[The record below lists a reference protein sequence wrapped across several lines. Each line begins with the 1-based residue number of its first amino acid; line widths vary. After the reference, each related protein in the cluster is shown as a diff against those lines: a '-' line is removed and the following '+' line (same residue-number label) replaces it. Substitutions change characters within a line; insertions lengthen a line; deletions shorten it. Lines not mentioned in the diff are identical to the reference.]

1 MLEDEKQR
9 LRRLKSSTARRLA
22 KAVQG
27 FDWRGLDDTD
37 PRFKAYIT
45 SIASNVDG
53 HNLYEHLGAL
63 RFLEL
68 CKKYTWNAKAAKR
81 FIKFYECL
89 KFSGTT
95 RRQSYRMTPL
105 QVFQLAGIMGLRRE
119 DGRRLC
125 NTCYIFEPR
134 KAAKTTAVCSLA
146 VYDMIF
152 GDNNAQAFV
161 AANSYEQAKI
171 AFDEIR
177 KVMRALDPS
186 EKYYRINREKIFFTS
201 GQRDSFIECLTSNAS
216 TKDGLNASLVILD
229 EYAQSK
235 DTALKNVLTTS
246 MGARREPLT
255 VIITTASE
263 LIEAPFAS
271 EIAGV
276 KSMMERGTLPD
287 NVFASIFQPDVDDR
301 EDDPATWAKVQPMM
315 GVTVQPDFYERE
327 WATAQLSAGNMLAFR
342 TKLLNVFTVNAQK
355 MWFTFEKAK
364 ELVGA
369 FDIDNLP
376 GRPLCAVAFDL
387 SVRDDFSAV
396 SYTVYEPKSRHFYTH
411 TDYYFPDGALHGH
424 ANEAIYRKWA
434 ADGALKLCQGDR
446 IDIKQIANDIM
457 TRAKSLRIIRI
468 GYDAY
473 KAKDLVNLLSVS
485 GCAGVLLP
493 YSQTYGNFNLPVE
506 SFELLA
512 YDTPPR
518 ITINDNPI
526 NIFCLT
532 NCIIDQDRLENK
544 KPIKVAPDR
553 KIDGVI
559 SMLMTVGELAT
570 YKH

>member
-1 MLEDEKQR
+1 MIEADKER
-9 LRRLKSSTARRLA
+9 LRQLKRVTCARLA
-22 KAVQG
+22 GAVG
-27 FDWRGLDDTD
+27 AFDWSLLDATD
-37 PRFKAYIT
+37 QRFKIYIT
-45 SIASNVDG
+45 QLSRDPDR
-53 HNLYEHLGAL
+53 HNLYELLGAL
-63 RFLEL
+63 RFIDL
-68 CKKYTWNAKAAKR
+68 CQKYTWSVKAGKR
-81 FIKFYECL
+81 FIKYYESL
-89 KFSGTT
+89 KFSGTQC
-95 RRQSYRMTPL
+95 RRSYKMTPL
-105 QVFQLAGIMGLRRE
+105 QVFQFASIMGLRRD

-146 VYDMIF
+146 IYDMLF

-161 AANSYEQAKI
+161 TANSYDQAKI
-171 AFDEIR
+171 AFNEIR
-177 KVMRALDPS
+177 AVMRSLDPTS
-186 EKYYRINREKIFFTS
+186 KYYRINREKIFFTS
-201 GQRDSFIECLTSNAS
+201 GHRDSFIECLTSNAS

-263 LIEAPFAS
+263 LVEGPFAS
-271 EIAGV
+271 EIEGV
-276 KSMMERGTLPD
+276 KRGMEDGTLPD

-301 EDDPATWAKVQPMM
+301 EDDPSTWAKVQPMM

-342 TKLLNVFTVNAQK
+342 TKLLNVFTVNSEK
-355 MWFTFEKAK
+355 MWFTYEKAK
-364 ELVGA
+364 ELVGS
-369 FDIDNLP
+369 FDIDKIK

-396 SYTVYEPKSRHFYTH
+396 CYTLYSNSEKRFYSH
-411 TDYYFPDGALHGH
+411 IDYYFPAGALSGH
-424 ANEAIYRKWA
+424 PNEAFYRMWA
-434 ADGALKLCQGDR
+434 REGHLKLCQGDR
-446 IDIKQIANDIM
+446 IDVKQIRDDIM
-457 TRAKSLRIIRI
+457 ARANVVRIIRI

-473 KAKDLVNLLSVS
+473 KAKDLVNLLNVS
-485 GCAGVLLP
+485 GCAGVLQP
-493 YSQTYGNFNLPVE
+493 YGQTYGNFNLPVE

-526 NIFCLT
+526 NLFCLT
-532 NCIIDQDRLENK
+532 NCIIDQDRMENK
-544 KPIKVAPDR
+544 KPVKVAPDR

-559 SMLMTVGELAT
+559 AMLMTIGELAT
-570 YKH
+570 YKR

>member
-1 MLEDEKQR
+1 MIEADKER
-9 LRRLKSSTARRLA
+9 LRQLKRVTCARLA
-22 KAVQG
+22 GAVG
-27 FDWRGLDDTD
+27 AFDWSLLDATD
-37 PRFKAYIT
+37 QRFKTYIT
-45 SIASNVDG
+45 QISHDPDR
-53 HNLYEHLGAL
+53 HNLYELLGAL
-63 RFLEL
+63 RFIDL
-68 CKKYTWNAKAAKR
+68 CQRYTWSVKAAKR
-81 FIKFYECL
+81 YIKFYETL
-89 KFSGTT
+89 KFSGTD
-95 RRQSYRMTPL
+95 RRKRYKMTPL
-105 QVFQLAGIMGLRRE
+105 QVYQFGSIMGLRRD
-119 DGRRLC
+119 DGRRLI

-146 VYDMIF
+146 IYDMLF

-161 AANSYEQAKI
+161 TANSYDQAKI
-171 AFDEIR
+171 AFNEIR
-177 KVMRALDPS
+177 AVMRSLDPTS
-186 EKYYRINREKIFFTS
+186 KYYRINREKIFFTS
-201 GQRDSFIECLTSNAS
+201 GHRDSFIECLTSNAS

-263 LIEAPFAS
+263 LVEGPFAS
-271 EIAGV
+271 EIEGV
-276 KSMMERGTLPD
+276 KRGMEDGTLPD

-342 TKLLNVFTVNAQK
+342 TKLLNIFTVNSEK
-355 MWFTFEKAK
+355 MWFSYEKAK
-364 ELVGA
+364 ELVGD
-369 FDIDNLP
+369 FDIDKIK

-396 SYTVYEPKSRHFYTH
+396 CYTLYSNNEKRFYSH
-411 TDYYFPDGALHGH
+411 IDYYFPAGALSGH
-424 ANEAIYRKWA
+424 PNEALYRMWA
-434 ADGALKLCQGDR
+434 KDGHLKLCQGDR
-446 IDIKQIANDIM
+446 IDVKQIRDDIM
-457 TRAKSLRIIRI
+457 ARANVVRIIRI

-473 KAKDLVNLLSVS
+473 KAKDLVNLLNVS
-485 GCAGVLLP
+485 GCAGVLQP
-493 YSQTYGNFNLPVE
+493 YGQTYGNFNLPVE

-526 NIFCLT
+526 NLFCLT
-532 NCIIDQDRLENK
+532 NCIIDQDRMENK
-544 KPIKVAPDR
+544 KPVKVAPDR

-559 SMLMTVGELAT
+559 AMLMTIGELAT
-570 YKH
+570 YKR

>member
-1 MLEDEKQR
+1 MIEADKER
-9 LRRLKSSTARRLA
+9 LRQLKRVTCARLA
-22 KAVQG
+22 REVGA
-27 FDWRGLDDTD
+27 FDWSLLDATD
-37 PRFKAYIT
+37 QRFKIYIT
-45 SIASNVDG
+45 QVATHTDQ
-53 HNLYEHLGAL
+53 HNLYELLGAL
-63 RFLEL
+63 RFLDL
-68 CKKYTWNAKAAKR
+68 CKRYTWSVKAAKR

-89 KFSGTT
+89 KFSGTQC
-95 RRQSYRMTPL
+95 RRSYKMTPL
-105 QVFQLAGIMGLRRE
+105 QIFQFASIMGLRRD

-146 VYDMIF
+146 VYDMLF

-161 AANSYEQAKI
+161 AANSYDQAKI
-171 AFDEIR
+171 AFNEIR
-177 KVMRALDPS
+177 AVMRSLDPTS
-186 EKYYRINREKIFFTS
+186 KYYRINREKIFFTS
-201 GQRDSFIECLTSNAS
+201 GHRDSFIECLTSNAS

-263 LIEAPFAS
+263 LVEGPFAS
-271 EIAGV
+271 EIEGV
-276 KSMMERGTLPD
+276 KRGMEDGTLPD

-301 EDDPATWAKVQPMM
+301 EDDPSTWAKVQPMM

-327 WATAQLSAGNMLAFR
+327 WGTAQLSAGNMLAFR
-342 TKLLNVFTVNAQK
+342 TKLLNVFTVNSQK

-411 TDYYFPDGALHGH
+411 TDYYFPEGALHGH

-434 ADGALKLCQGDR
+434 AEGALKLCQGDR
-446 IDIKQIANDIM
+446 IDIRQIAGDIM

>member
-1 MLEDEKQR
+1 MIEADKER
-9 LRRLKSSTARRLA
+9 LRQLKRVTCARLA
-22 KAVQG
+22 REVET
-27 FDWRGLDDTD
+27 FDWSLLDATD
-37 PRFKAYIT
+37 QRFKIYIT
-45 SIASNVDG
+45 QVATHTDR
-53 HNLYEHLGAL
+53 HNLYELLGAL
-63 RFLEL
+63 RFLDL
-68 CKKYTWNAKAAKR
+68 CKRYTWSIKAAKR

-89 KFSGTT
+89 KFSGTQC
-95 RRQSYRMTPL
+95 RRSYKMTPL
-105 QVFQLAGIMGLRRE
+105 QVFQFASIMGLRRE

-146 VYDMIF
+146 IYDMLL

-161 AANSYEQAKI
+161 TANSYDQAKI
-171 AFDEIR
+171 AFNEIR
-177 KVMRALDPS
+177 AVMRSLDPTS
-186 EKYYRINREKIFFTS
+186 KYYRINREKIFFTS

-263 LIEAPFAS
+263 LVEGPFAS
-271 EIAGV
+271 EIEGV
-276 KSMMERGTLPD
+276 KKMMVDGTLPD

-342 TKLLNVFTVNAQK
+342 TKLLNVFTVNSQK
-355 MWFTFEKAK
+355 MWFTYEKAK
-364 ELVGA
+364 ELVGN
-369 FDIDNLP
+369 FDIDKIK

-396 SYTVYEPKSRHFYTH
+396 CYTLYSGSEKRFYSH
-411 TDYYFPDGALHGH
+411 IDYYFPTGALSGH
-424 ANEAIYRKWA
+424 PNEALYRMWA
-434 ADGALKLCQGDR
+434 RDGHLKLCQGDR
-446 IDIKQIANDIM
+446 IDVKQIRDDIM
-457 TRAKSLRIIRI
+457 ARANVVRIIRI

-473 KAKDLVNLLSVS
+473 KAKDLVNLLNVS
-485 GCAGVLLP
+485 GCSGVLQP
-493 YSQTYGNFNLPVE
+493 YGQTYGNFNLPVE

-526 NIFCLT
+526 NLFCLT
-532 NCIIDQDRLENK
+532 NCIIDQDRMENK
-544 KPIKVAPDR
+544 KPVKVAPDR

-559 SMLMTVGELAT
+559 AMLMTIGELAT
-570 YKH
+570 YTR

>member
-1 MLEDEKQR
+1 MIEADKER
-9 LRRLKSSTARRLA
+9 LRQLKRVTCARLA
-22 KAVQG
+22 GEVGA
-27 FDWRGLDDTD
+27 FDWSLLDATD
-37 PRFKAYIT
+37 QRFKTYIT
-45 SIASNVDG
+45 QISHDPDR
-53 HNLYEHLGAL
+53 HNLYELLGAL
-63 RFLEL
+63 RFIDL
-68 CKKYTWNAKAAKR
+68 CHRYTWSVKAGKR

-89 KFSGTT
+89 KFSGTQC
-95 RRQSYRMTPL
+95 RRSYKMTPL
-105 QVFQLAGIMGLRRE
+105 QVFQFASIMALRRD

-146 VYDMIF
+146 IYDMLF

-161 AANSYEQAKI
+161 TANSYDQAKI
-171 AFDEIR
+171 AFNEIR
-177 KVMRALDPS
+177 AVMRSLDPTS
-186 EKYYRINREKIFFTS
+186 KYYRINREKIFFTS

-263 LIEAPFAS
+263 LVEGPFAS
-271 EIAGV
+271 EIEGV
-276 KSMMERGTLPD
+276 KKMMVDGTLPD

-327 WATAQLSAGNMLAFR
+327 WGTAQLSAGNMLAFR

-369 FDIDNLP
+369 FDVDNLP

-411 TDYYFPDGALHGH
+411 TDYYFPEGALHGH

-512 YDTPPR
+512 YDRPPR